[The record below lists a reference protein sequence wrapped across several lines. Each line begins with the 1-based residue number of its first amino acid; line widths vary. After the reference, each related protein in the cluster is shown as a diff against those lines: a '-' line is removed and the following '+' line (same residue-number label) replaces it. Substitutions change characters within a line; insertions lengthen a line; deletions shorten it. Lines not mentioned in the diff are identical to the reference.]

1 MKEKEVEIV
10 LKALANRRRL
20 SIIRIL
26 KKKHEASVGE
36 IAENIKL
43 SLKATS
49 KHLNLLFSAGLLE
62 KEQRSLQMFYSISSN
77 CHKMARVILNLL

>member
-1 MKEKEVEIV
+1 MKEKEAERV

-20 SIIRIL
+20 LIVRFL

-43 SLKATS
+43 SMKATS
-49 KHLNLLFSAGLLE
+49 KHLNLLFSADILE
-62 KEQRSLQMFYSISSN
+62 KEQRSLQMFYSISRD
-77 CHKMARVILNLL
+77 CPKIARTILNLL